1 MTDLQR
7 ILDKINFVRS
17 QGYISQSEAQ
27 ELRDRARKFANNKGN
42 ISNEEKRKINKQLDD
57 ALNKKGKEDKKDG
70 GFNIPKPDKK
80 DDKRPDD
87 KKPVKD
93 DKKPDDKKPGDK
105 KPGDAQTDL
114 QKFINRVNSS
124 DKLSANNKTRLKKEA
139 RERANSKGDFGPA
152 DRKYLNDLFNKL
164 IKKGPPGPG
173 PGPGPGPKPPE
184 DTDGDGIPDDQDFD
198 DDNDGIP
205 DDEDTDDDE
214 DGIPDD
220 EEVSGPDGPPGD
232 PTVKGGGKKI
242 DIPKAANRA
251 DYAISKNA
259 ERLGMPNLDKKIT
272 REIERLNLQ
281 IINIAKEFIEGG
293 IDFYGIDYIAEN
305 EIIGED
311 GRPYY
316 PLPDYNAPPESESG
330 LAEERAETVKALID
344 ELISKGDK
352 SSPNYN
358 YAEFLDLFEL
368 RYNGSGTPFFRFSI
382 ELTGDLIDDLTLYLV
397 EDDDNKT

>member
-27 ELRDRARKFANNKGN
+27 ELKDRAKKFANDKGN
-42 ISNEEKRKINKQLDD
+42 LNDEEKKKINNQLDN
-57 ALNKKGKEDKKDG
+57 ALNKKGQADKKDG
-70 GFNIPKPDKK
+70 GFSIPKPDKKDDKKPDDKKPVK

-87 KKPVKD
+87 KKPGKEE
-93 DKKPDDKKPGDK
+93 
-105 KPGDAQTDL
+105 TDL
-114 QKFINRVNSS
+114 QKFIDRVNSS
-124 DKLSANNKTRLKKEA
+124 DRLSSNNKTRLKKEA
-139 RERANSKGDFGPA
+139 KERASGKGEFGSA

-164 IKKGPPGPG
+164 LKKEPPGPG
-173 PGPGPGPKPPE
+173 PGPNPQPPV
-184 DTDGDGIPDDQDFD
+184 DTDGDGIPDDQDPD

-205 DDEDTDDDE
+205 DVDDIDDDE
-214 DGIPDD
+214 DGIPDN
-220 EEVSGPDGPPGD
+220 EEGEGPEGPPGD

-259 ERLGMPNLDKKIT
+259 ERLDMPNLDKKIT
-272 REIERLNLQ
+272 REIEKLTLQ
-281 IINIAKEFIEGG
+281 ITNIAKEFIEGG
-293 IDFYGIDYIAEN
+293 IDFYGIDYIAES

-316 PLPDYNAPPESESG
+316 PLPDYNAPPESDSG
-330 LAEERAETVKALID
+330 LAEERADTVKALID
-344 ELISKGDK
+344 ELLSKGDK

-358 YAEFLDLFEL
+358 YLEFLDLFEL

-397 EDDDNKT
+397 EDTNDNT